1 MLEKDSREGI
11 KGTFK
16 TYLQTTREAL
26 YMAEKAMNENNTA
39 MAQFWVDGPVK
50 GSTAE
55 LSAIVKYIRDV
66 F

>member
-11 KGTFK
+11 KQTFK
-16 TYLQTTREAL
+16 TYLATTREAL
-26 YMAEKAMNENNTA
+26 DSAEKAMDENNTA
-39 MAQFWVDGPVK
+39 LAQFWVDGPVK
-50 GSTAE
+50 GSVTE

>member
-16 TYLQTTREAL
+16 TYLQTAREAL
-26 YMAEKAMNENNTA
+26 DRAEKAMDSNNTA
-39 MAQFWVDGPVK
+39 LAQFWVDGPVK
-50 GSTAE
+50 GSVTE